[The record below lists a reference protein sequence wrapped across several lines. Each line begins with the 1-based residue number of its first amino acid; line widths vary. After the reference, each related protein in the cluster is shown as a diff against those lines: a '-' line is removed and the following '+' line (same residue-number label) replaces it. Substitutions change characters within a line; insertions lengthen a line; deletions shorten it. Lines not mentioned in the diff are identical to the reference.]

1 MRRTKRMFLA
11 GLLSLSA
18 LVPVVALAASTT
30 AYVAGAEYA
39 LGTCVSGSV
48 AGETGSFA
56 GYASATPGS
65 APNAVFNT
73 TICHSPLVGGS
84 ASILAGG
91 SFTLVKSD
99 LTLVGQYVRGTV
111 RPGAVSGKY
120 FCKEVFPVTAELGP
134 AGSVPED
141 ATNISSGSAFGW
153 LTHYGV
159 LTKTRACRAYAAT
172 ITGQAT
178 LNHS

>member
-18 LVPVVALAASTT
+18 LVPVVALAATSTT

-39 LGTCVSGSV
+39 LGTCVSGVV

-56 GYASATPGS
+56 GYASAPGG

-73 TICHSPLVGGS
+73 TICHSPLGGF

-120 FCKEVFPVTAELGP
+120 FCKEVFQVTAELGP

-141 ATNISSGSAFGW
+141 ATNISGGLAVGS

-159 LTKTRACRAYAAT
+159 LTNGACRAYAAT

-178 LNHS
+178 LYHS